1 VKGLLEMVRIRWMA
15 EALFM
20 EKLTL
25 KNQTLKGY
33 IVTTGSDAFFQSNKF
48 GHVLAHI
55 QRNPK
60 RFALK
65 DLKNKL
71 LLTCSD
77 VKDLVA
83 LRTILQEL
91 TV

>member
-1 VKGLLEMVRIRWMA
+1 MA

-25 KNQTLKGY
+25 KNNTLKGY
-33 IVTTGSDAFFQSNKF
+33 IVTTGNDAFFQSNKF

-55 QRNPK
+55 QRNPR

-77 VKDLVA
+77 VKDLVS

-91 TV
+91 TI